1 MSLQNKYDWK
11 EGSFQFEDE
20 IDDNET
26 TAYLNKVADEG
37 WTLKTKQIV
46 SSTDEGVMHFTV
58 CYTHNRKKKEAK
70 EDKAD
75 GSSIYTS

>member
-1 MSLQNKYDWK
+1 MSLQNKYELK
-11 EGSFQFEDE
+11 EKSFQFDDE

-37 WTLKTKQIV
+37 WTLKVKQTVSGMKDDVFHIV
-46 SSTDEGVMHFTV
+46 V

-70 EDKAD
+70 EIKED